1 MDAATI
7 GAVIACAG
15 VMSGSVVAWLG
26 KRGET
31 ALSRF
36 NSVTDQVQEER
47 DRLQTQLTTAQGEL
61 ITLHQQRQ
69 ADLIEITRLQMK
81 VIQLGGDP

>member
-1 MDAATI
+1 MDATTL

-26 KRGET
+26 KRGEN
-31 ALSRF
+31 AMARF

-47 DRLQTQLTTAQGEL
+47 DRKAAQLAEVQAEL
-61 ITLHQQRQ
+61 IALQQQRK
-69 ADLIEITRLQMK
+69 ADLIEITRLQIK
-81 VIQLGGDP
+81 ILQLGGEP